1 MSERVYR
8 SLQALLMLLLFIFL
22 AEKVVSGRLSWYIN
36 LRFMPL
42 TILGI
47 LILGAMA
54 QIIFTDLRRTREKK
68 ASVKKARRQEHHQ
81 HEHDHDHDHDHD
93 HNPAWGNL
101 LFLAIPLFV
110 GVLIPARPLDAS
122 AVATRG
128 LTTSAPLVSSD
139 SAAKVFETA
148 SEERNV
154 LDWLRLFGSQ
164 SDLASFLGES
174 ASVTGFVFR
183 DEKLT
188 ANQFYLGRFVV
199 SCCSADGSAIALVVE
214 WPEAASMQE
223 NAWALVK
230 GPMGALTLDG
240 TRTPL
245 LQAETVEFIQEP
257 AQPYL
262 YP

>member
-8 SLQALLMLLLFIFL
+8 SLQALLMLFLFIFL

-42 TILGI
+42 TILGM

-68 ASVKKARRQEHHQ
+68 TGGKKARRQDQ
-81 HEHDHDHDHDHD
+81 SRDDHDHDHGHE
-93 HNPAWGNL
+93 HKPAWGNL
-101 LFLAIPLFV
+101 WFLAAPLLI
-110 GVLIPARPLDAS
+110 GVLVPARPLDAS

-164 SDLASFLGES
+164 SDLSSFLGEPS
-174 ASVTGFVFR
+174 SVTGFVFR

-188 ANQFYLGRFVV
+188 GSQFYLGRFVV

-214 WPEAASMQE
+214 WPDAAAMEE
-223 NAWALVK
+223 NAWVLVK
-230 GPMGALTLDG
+230 GPMGSLTLDG
-240 TRTPL
+240 MRTPL
-245 LQAETVEFIQEP
+245 IQAESVELIEEP